1 MGCEQ
6 YQSWMTDA
14 ALGALSTE
22 READLRAHVVLCA
35 SCREEL
41 DRSRQLLAAID
52 RATAV
57 TVSAEPSPQFVARVR
72 RQMAERNEPLRPRLA
87 AWFPVAAGALAL
99 VALLAFWQRPQ
110 PSSTRGPSNAP
121 PSTHEIASTKSVTP
135 SVPTPATIL
144 KSSVPRAGIALPH
157 RVERTTPSR
166 GTIAPPKLP
175 PALEVLVPP
184 GEWQALAKFAAAL
197 KSGRI
202 EGAQLEKH
210 IEETRKPLNVVALE
224 VPSIELPLLGAETPA
239 NESDNR

>member
-6 YQSWMTDA
+6 YQSWMMDA
-14 ALGALSTE
+14 ALGALSAE

-72 RQMAERNEPLRPRLA
+72 RQIAGMNEPLRPRLA

-99 VALLAFWQRPQ
+99 VALLVFWQRPQ
-110 PSSTRGPSNAP
+110 PSSTRGTANSP
-121 PSTHEIASTKSVTP
+121 PSTQEIVSTKSVTP
-135 SVPTPATIL
+135 SVRAPGTTS
-144 KSSVPRAGIALPH
+144 KSSVPRAEIALPH
-157 RVERTTPSR
+157 RVERTTPGP

-197 KSGRI
+197 DSGHI
-202 EGAQLEKH
+202 EAAQLEKH
-210 IEETRKPLNVVALE
+210 IEAARLPLDVAALDF
-224 VPSIELPLLGAETPA
+224 PSIEMPLLGAQTPA